1 MHGILVVDKPAGMT
15 SHDVVAGIK
24 RFVRPAKV
32 GHSGTLDPAATG
44 VLVVLV
50 GASTRILEFLEDN
63 KKSYELIIRF
73 GEETDT
79 CDQDGAVL
87 AEYDTSALTIDQI
100 MGAVAGYIGEI
111 EQVPPNFSAIKK
123 DGSPLYKLARKG
135 IFPEVPARKVHIQNV
150 VIEDWQNPFLKLS
163 LDCSRGTY
171 VRSLARDIGR
181 DLGVGGRLDM
191 LRRTRSGKFG
201 INQAL
206 TIAEIIDG
214 GPDLIQSKLITLNE
228 ALAHVPTIQ
237 IDEPE
242 LSRLGQGGYVKAP
255 VSDGVVAGQSV
266 CKVFSGDSESV
277 IIARTFETEE
287 CLMLKPLKVLKCG

>member
-63 KKSYELIIRF
+63 KKSYELTIRF

-87 AEYDTSALTIDQI
+87 AEYDTSTLTIDQI

-150 VIEDWQNPFLKLS
+150 VIEDWQNPFLKLR

-206 TIAEIIDG
+206 TIAEIING
-214 GPDLIQSKLITLNE
+214 GPNLIQSKLITLNE

>member
-255 VSDGVVAGQSV
+255 VSGGVVAGESV